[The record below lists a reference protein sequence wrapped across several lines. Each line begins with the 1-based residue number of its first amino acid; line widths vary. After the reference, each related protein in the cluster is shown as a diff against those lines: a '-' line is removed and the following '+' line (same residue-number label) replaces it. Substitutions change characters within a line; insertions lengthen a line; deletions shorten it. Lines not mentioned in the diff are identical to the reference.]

1 MTSDKIKLYNTAA
14 MTTAATL
21 FPNIIG
27 QDAAKRKMAFFI
39 RGYEKTLVAP
49 HLLLTAPKG
58 TGKTLLAKAFAR
70 CLLDS
75 ETLKP
80 KSFLEL
86 NCATIKNL
94 RQFVE
99 QIMNVHMNNNDIT
112 ILFDECSELPKD
124 VTMALL
130 TILNP
135 NKENMNEFSYE
146 GYNFTIDFKRI
157 TFLFATTEPQDLFH
171 ALIDRLERVDLI
183 DYTYEELAQILH
195 LNLEH
200 IKFPKDI
207 FNRDILHHIAPTL
220 RGNARAA
227 QKMSKHIISYCEAKG
242 ISSFGEKDWLNLKKV
257 LDILPFGMT
266 NMEMKLLEVLKR
278 DGMLRLYN
286 LAAKMQMTRSAVQNG
301 VEVYLQKLNLI
312 EVTQNGRRLT
322 DEGKE
327 IFT

>member
-1 MTSDKIKLYNTAA
+1 MTSDKIKLYNIAA

-75 ETLKP
+75 DTLKP
-80 KSFLEL
+80 KAFLEL

-99 QIMNVHMNNNDIT
+99 QIMNVYMNNNDIT

-146 GYNFTIDFKRI
+146 GFNFTIDFKRI
-157 TFLFATTEPQDLFH
+157 SFIFATTEPQDLFH
-171 ALIDRLERVDLI
+171 ALIDRLERIDLI
-183 DYTYEELAQILH
+183 DYTHEELAQILH

-200 IKFPKDI
+200 IKFEKG
-207 FNRDILHHIAPTL
+207 ILCRIAPTL

-242 ISSFGEKDWLNLKKV
+242 VSSFGEKDWHNLKKV

-266 NMEMKLLEVLKR
+266 KIEMKLLEVLKR

-286 LAAKMQMTRSAVQNG
+286 LSAKMQMTRSAVQNG
-301 VEVYLQKLNLI
+301 IEVYLQKLNLI

-327 IFT
+327 IFTS

>member
-1 MTSDKIKLYNTAA
+1 MTSDIIKLYNIAA

-75 ETLKP
+75 DTLKP
-80 KSFLEL
+80 KAFLEL

-99 QIMNVHMNNNDIT
+99 QIMNVYMNNNDIT

-157 TFLFATTEPQDLFH
+157 SFIFATTEPQDLFH
-171 ALIDRLERVDLI
+171 ALIDRLERIDLI
-183 DYTYEELAQILH
+183 DYTYEELAQILY

-200 IKFPKDI
+200 IKFEKDI
-207 FNRDILHHIAPTL
+207 LRRIAPTL
-220 RGNARAA
+220 RGNARSA

-242 ISSFGEKDWLNLKKV
+242 ISSFGDKDWHNLKKV

-266 NMEMKLLEVLKR
+266 KIEMKLLEVLKR

-286 LAAKMQMTRSAVQNG
+286 LSAKMQMTRSAVQNDI
-301 VEVYLQKLNLI
+301 EVYLQKMNLI

>member
-1 MTSDKIKLYNTAA
+1 MTSDKIKLYNIAA

-75 ETLKP
+75 DTLKP
-80 KSFLEL
+80 KAFLEL

-99 QIMNVHMNNNDIT
+99 QIMNVYMNNNDIT

-135 NKENMNEFSYE
+135 NKENKNDFSYE

-171 ALIDRLERVDLI
+171 ALIDRLERIDLI

-200 IKFPKDI
+200 IKFEKDI
-207 FNRDILHHIAPTL
+207 LYRIAPTL

-242 ISSFGEKDWLNLKKV
+242 ISSFGVKDWHNLKKV

-266 NMEMKLLEVLKR
+266 KIEMRLLEVLKR

-286 LAAKMQMTRSAVQNG
+286 LSAKMQMTRSAVQNG
-301 VEVYLQKLNLI
+301 IEVYLQKLNLI

-327 IFT
+327 IFTS